1 MHNRSAILAL
11 LFTVTVWG
19 IGPVFIRTLSLELGP
34 ANHLV
39 IRYVLVCVAYLLGLA
54 AIGGWRIE
62 RRDWPRLLIISIV
75 GLAGYNLGAAFG
87 FELVPAGVGSLI
99 FGAQPLFIALLGVMI
114 AGETLSME
122 TIIGL
127 CVAFG
132 GTILLAGGDLGLTGD
147 AKSFLRG
154 CVFVLLSTMAFAVY
168 VVMAK
173 PLVQKYGS
181 YSVSAI
187 STCLSSAFL
196 PADVAGGAFR
206 GPDGYGHDDTQLAR
220 YGLCGHPLH
229 LHRYD
234 HLELW
239 LLPASGG
246 NSGGIPLSHAHHR
259 RVCRRGLSWRN
270 DHLCDA
276 GGRCIDSVGRGHRT
290 IRPTYAPNAIGRAW
304 GII

>member
-1 MHNRSAILAL
+1 MHSRSALLAL

-39 IRYVLVCVAYLLGLA
+39 IRYVPVCVAYLIGLA
-54 AIGGWRIE
+54 MMGGWRIE
-62 RRDWPRLLIISIV
+62 RRDWPRLFIISIV

-114 AGETLSME
+114 AGEKLSVE

-147 AKSFLRG
+147 AKNFLRG
-154 CVFVLLSTMAFAVY
+154 CIFVLLSTVAFAVY

-173 PLVQKYGS
+173 PLTQKYGS
-181 YSVSAI
+181 YSLSAI
-187 STCLSSAFL
+187 STCLSSTFLLILLTRPSVVPTVMSMTSRNWLDMAYVVILSTFISTITWNYGSSRLPAATAGAFL
-196 PADVAGGAFR
+196 YLMPIIGVFAGAAFLDEAITWTMLSGGALILLGVAIAQY
-206 GPDGYGHDDTQLAR
+206 GPRMRRTQLE
-220 YGLCGHPLH
+220 
-229 LHRYD
+229 
-234 HLELW
+234 EL
-239 LLPASGG
+239 GE
-246 NSGGIPLSHAHHR
+246 
-259 RVCRRGLSWRN
+259 
-270 DHLCDA
+270 
-276 GGRCIDSVGRGHRT
+276 
-290 IRPTYAPNAIGRAW
+290 
-304 GII
+304 